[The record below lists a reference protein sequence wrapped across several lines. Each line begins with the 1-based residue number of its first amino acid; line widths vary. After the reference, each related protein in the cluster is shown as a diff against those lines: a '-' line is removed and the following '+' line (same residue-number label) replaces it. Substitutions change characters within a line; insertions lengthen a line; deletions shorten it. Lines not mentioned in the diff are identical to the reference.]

1 MGGGAMMCPEEI
13 ICPQCDGGVFRILF
27 SDPDSVTVYC
37 VMCESYYDISVNNG
51 MVDLIELEE

>member
-1 MGGGAMMCPEEI
+1 MMCPEEI
-13 ICPQCDGGVFRILF
+13 ICPHCDGGVFRILF